1 MTDQQDVING
11 AIETVAGLL
20 QFVNAYALY
29 RDKQIKGTSYWSV
42 IFYVGWGVWG
52 AYYYPHIHQPWSSVG
67 NAFILGSNLCWL
79 SLAWWY
85 RPRMC
90 RKCNGAGVLL
100 DIQRG
105 PGNHRLIP
113 CSSCWGWYTKDKR

>member
-52 AYYYPHIHQPWSSVG
+52 
-67 NAFILGSNLCWL
+67 
-79 SLAWWY
+79 
-85 RPRMC
+85 
-90 RKCNGAGVLL
+90 GVLL
-100 DIQRG
+100 SPHPPALVVRGQRFH
-105 PGNHRLIP
+105 PRVEPVLA
-113 CSSCWGWYTKDKR
+113 